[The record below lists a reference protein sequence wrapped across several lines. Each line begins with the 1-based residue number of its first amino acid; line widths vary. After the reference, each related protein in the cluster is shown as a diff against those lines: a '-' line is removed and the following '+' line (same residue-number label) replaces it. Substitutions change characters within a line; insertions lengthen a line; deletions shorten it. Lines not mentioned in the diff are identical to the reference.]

1 LSSRA
6 QPERVDYLIAGL
18 GNPGS
23 EYAGNRHNVGYLVV
37 DELARRHR
45 FARAKRGYK
54 GRYAAGT
61 IAGWPVGMLVPTT
74 FMNNAGTGVAA
85 ALRGAHLEPDRLLV
99 VHDEI
104 DLPFG
109 ELRLRY
115 DGGHGGHNG
124 LRSVV
129 GLVGADFHRLRVGVG
144 RPDSRDPEVVADWV
158 LHDFEEPRDDVEA
171 LVGRA
176 ADAAGVWVE
185 RGIQAAM
192 NEFNGAGGPAVD
204 QQYEEGRDG
213 DPR

>member
-1 LSSRA
+1 MAFRA
-6 QPERVDYLIAGL
+6 QPERVEYLIAGL
-18 GNPGS
+18 GNPGP

-37 DELARRHR
+37 DELAHRHR

-54 GRYAAGT
+54 GRYAAGVVD
-61 IAGWPVGMLVPTT
+61 GRPVGMLVPTT
-74 FMNNAGTGVAA
+74 FMNNAGASVAA
-85 ALRGAHLEPDRLLV
+85 ALRGLHLEAERLLV

-129 GLVGADFHRLRVGVG
+129 GLVGSDFNRLRVGVG

-158 LHDFEEPRDDVEA
+158 LHDFAEPRGEVEA
-171 LVGRA
+171 LVGAA
-176 ADAAGVWVE
+176 ADAAEVWVE
-185 RGIQAAM
+185 LGIQAAM
-192 NEFNGAGGPAVD
+192 NRFNGIVD
-204 QQYEEGRDG
+204 GLGSQGR
-213 DPR
+213 

>member
-1 LSSRA
+1 MSFRA

-18 GNPGS
+18 GNPGP

-45 FARAKRGYK
+45 YAKAKRAYK
-54 GRYAAGT
+54 GRYAGGT
-61 IAGWPVGMLVPTT
+61 IAARPVGMLVPTT
-74 FMNNAGTGVAA
+74 FMNNAGASVAA
-85 ALRGAHLEPDRLLV
+85 ALRASRLEPDRLLV

-109 ELRLRY
+109 ELRLRF

-129 GLVGADFHRLRVGVG
+129 DLIGSDFHRLRVGVG

-158 LHDFEEPRDDVEA
+158 LHNFEESRDEVEA

-185 RGIQAAM
+185 RCIQAAM
-192 NEFNGAGGPAVD
+192 NEFNGSGGPAVD
-204 QQYEEGRDG
+204 
-213 DPR
+213 

>member
-1 LSSRA
+1 VSFRA
-6 QPERVDYLIAGL
+6 QPERVDYLIVGL

-23 EYAGNRHNVGYLVV
+23 EYAGNRHNVGYRVV

-45 FARAKRGYK
+45 YPRVKRGYK

-61 IAGWPVGMLVPTT
+61 IAGRPVGMLVPAT
-74 FMNNAGTGVAA
+74 FMNNAGTSVAA
-85 ALRGAHLEPDRLLV
+85 ALRGSSLEPDRLLV

-109 ELRLRY
+109 ELRLRF

-129 GLVGADFHRLRVGVG
+129 GLVGTDFHRLRVGVG
-144 RPDSRDPEVVADWV
+144 RPDSRHPEVVADWV
-158 LHDFEEPRDDVEA
+158 LHDFEEPHDEVEA

-176 ADAAGVWVE
+176 ADAADVWVE

-192 NEFNGAGGPAVD
+192 NEFNGSGGAAVD
-204 QQYEEGRDG
+204 
-213 DPR
+213 